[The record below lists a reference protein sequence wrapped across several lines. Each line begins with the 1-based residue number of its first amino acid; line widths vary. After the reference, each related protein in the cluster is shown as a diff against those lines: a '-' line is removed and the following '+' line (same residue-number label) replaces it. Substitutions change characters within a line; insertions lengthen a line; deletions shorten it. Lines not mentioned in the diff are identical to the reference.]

1 MQVFIRRA
9 VSVALPCV
17 IIVTP
22 FFAFQYYAY
31 LSFCRP
37 EPSVTWCSNRIPIA
51 DSAVQAKYWY
61 VLHSPDQMLM

>member
-1 MQVFIRRA
+1 MRRA
-9 VSVALPCV
+9 MAVALPCL

-37 EPSVTWCSNRIPIA
+37 EASGPWCNDRIPIA
-51 DSAVQAKYWY
+51 YSAVQAKYWY
-61 VLHSPDQMLM
+61 IHTLASC